1 MNKIVLNRDRLICCR
16 RKLGMSKQAAAKKMQ
31 LSQPAYLRYE
41 SGERTPSIHV
51 IHYMANMLN
60 TSVDYLIGK
69 TDDPKPCS
77 YVVNVSD
84 NPELFA
90 FIELYNFSNSATQKS
105 LLTYIQK
112 ISNLI

>member
-1 MNKIVLNRDRLICCR
+1 MNKIILHRDRLICCR
-16 RKLGMSKQAAAKKMQ
+16 KKLGMSKQTAAKKMQ

-51 IHYMANMLN
+51 IRYMANILN
-60 TSVDYLIGK
+60 TSADYLIGK
-69 TDDPKPCS
+69 TDDPKPYS

-90 FIELYNFSNSATQKS
+90 FIELYNSSDSATQKR
-105 LLTYIQK
+105 LLTYMQK